1 MTLAHVRALFSIEE
15 SRLQQ
20 TADTEMYQ
28 VTKFSV
34 ELSFTVHYFYKKKLV
49 VSYQVYPKE
58 LFGTV
63 FICSS
68 LNLRNSQLA
77 DCGKRG
83 SKSS

>member
-1 MTLAHVRALFSIEE
+1 MANGGHGNVPRDKVF
-15 SRLQQ
+15 RLIVVYCSLLLQ
-20 TADTEMYQ
+20 
-28 VTKFSV
+28 
-34 ELSFTVHYFYKKKLV
+34 KKLA

-58 LFGTV
+58 FFGTV

-68 LNLRNSQLA
+68 LNVRNSQLA